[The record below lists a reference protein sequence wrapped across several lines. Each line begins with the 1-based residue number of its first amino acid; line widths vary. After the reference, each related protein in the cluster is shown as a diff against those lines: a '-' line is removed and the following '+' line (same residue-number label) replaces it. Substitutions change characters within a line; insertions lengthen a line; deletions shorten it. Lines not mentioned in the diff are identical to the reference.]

1 MRYFLVTYV
10 TKPDGKIDEQVEI
23 SKNLREKDITMC
35 NIILDY
41 KERKVLKNVV
51 QGQNMNL
58 PWPTLTEYYKNIYP
72 DQLAE
77 LEKINIQEI
86 RDVMSTPKPD

>member
-1 MRYFLVTYV
+1 MRYFLITYV

-23 SKNLREKDITMC
+23 SKNLKERDIATC

-41 KERKVLKNVV
+41 KERKVVKNVV

-58 PWPTLTEYYKNIYP
+58 PWPTLTEYYNNIYP

-77 LEKINIQEI
+77 LEKINLHEI
-86 RDVMSTPKPD
+86 RGVMSTPKPD